1 MPELVYSVEALS
13 TGGGRDG
20 HVTTTDGAVDFD
32 MRAPKAL
39 GGPGTG
45 YNPEQLFAAG
55 YAACFHSAILG
66 AARMQKLDVT
76 GSSVGA
82 RIGLLSN
89 GEGGVDLTVHLE
101 VVIPGRSLDE
111 ANEIARLAHANCPY
125 SKAVRGNIQ
134 VDVAVVED

>member
-1 MPELVYSVEALS
+1 MSDPIYSVEALS

-20 HVTTTDGAVDFD
+20 HVMTTDGAVNFD

-39 GGPGTG
+39 GGPGVG

-66 AARMQKLDVT
+66 AARMQKIDVT

-82 RIGLLSN
+82 RIGLVSS
-89 GEGGVDLTVHLE
+89 GDGGVDLTVHLE

-111 ANEIARLAHANCPY
+111 ANEIARIAHENCPY

-134 VDVAVVED
+134 VTVDVVED

>member
-1 MPELVYSVEALS
+1 MTEPIYTVEALS

-20 HVTTTDGAVDFD
+20 HVRTIDGVVDFD
-32 MRAPKAL
+32 MRAPRSL

-82 RIGLLSN
+82 RIGLTPD
-89 GEGGVDLTVHLE
+89 GAGGVDLSVHLE
-101 VVIPGRSLDE
+101 VVIPGRTLAE
-111 ANEIARLAHANCPY
+111 AEEVARIAHAACPY
-125 SKAVRGNIQ
+125 SKAVRGNIEVT
-134 VDVAVVED
+134 VDVVDE